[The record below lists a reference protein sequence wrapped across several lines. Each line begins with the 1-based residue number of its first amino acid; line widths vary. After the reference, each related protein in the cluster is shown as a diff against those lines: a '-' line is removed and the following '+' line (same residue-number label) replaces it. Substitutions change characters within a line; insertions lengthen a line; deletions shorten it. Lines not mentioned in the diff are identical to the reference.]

1 MSVSTALP
9 TAYRILLAVVT
20 PSNTTPHDK
29 CTIYNHFTLTRAVVS
44 SRPWHKHI
52 SPFNSWM
59 HANFQAVGREEC
71 TEFLSFSHMFPPFS
85 QHRSLVWACPSQ
97 KSLVDTIPSLRSRNL
112 WGILAK
118 RPKRLTYIPSFSR
131 FKEQEKENKKFF
143 CAGFCEV
150 RVKHTVQAR
159 AAGIW
164 ISQNALMN
172 CELCFFTRQRCN
184 KQTVNHCCGWWRG
197 IWGGWRKRRKV
208 NQSWLN
214 WPQS

>member
-1 MSVSTALP
+1 MNFTLKFWYEAQLLAVMSVSTALP

-118 RPKRLTYIPSFSR
+118 RPKRLTYIPSLSR

-143 CAGFCEV
+143 VQVF
-150 RVKHTVQAR
+150 VK
-159 AAGIW
+159 
-164 ISQNALMN
+164 S
-172 CELCFFTRQRCN
+172 ELNTRCR
-184 KQTVNHCCGWWRG
+184 RG
-197 IWGGWRKRRKV
+197 LLE
-208 NQSWLN
+208 SE
-214 WPQS
+214 